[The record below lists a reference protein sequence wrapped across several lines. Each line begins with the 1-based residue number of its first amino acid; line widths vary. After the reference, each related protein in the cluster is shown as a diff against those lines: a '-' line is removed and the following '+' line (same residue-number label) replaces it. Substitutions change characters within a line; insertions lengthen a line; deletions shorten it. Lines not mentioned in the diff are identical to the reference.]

1 MSWLQLPD
9 FHIFLIFTLVLTRV
23 SGLVI
28 SVPIYGTPETPMQV
42 RALLAVALAVLVA
55 PTQLDVVVN
64 DPGSLT
70 NYLIVLASEL
80 FIGLIL
86 GLGVTILFSG
96 VQMTGQLV
104 AQASGMAM
112 ANVVDPSS
120 GEEIPELARLL
131 FWVTIAVYVILGGHR
146 IVMAGLL
153 NTFAAMPLG
162 SGLAPPSLE
171 AIVQTLQILVGQS
184 FSLGVRAAGPLL
196 TSLLLATLVVALIGR
211 TLPQLNVMVLGFGLN
226 SVLTFGVLA
235 LSIGAAVWVF
245 QDELVATVDLLM
257 EAFQTPVSTV
267 VLPVAAPSGLIIP
280 YR

>member
-23 SGLVI
+23 SGWVRA
-28 SVPIYGTPETPMQV
+28 VPIYGTPEVPMQV
-42 RALLAVALAVLVA
+42 RGLLAVALAVLVT
-55 PTQLDVVVN
+55 PTQMDMVVD

-86 GLGVTILFSG
+86 GLGVAILFSG
-96 VQMTGQLV
+96 VQMAGQLV

-112 ANVVDPSS
+112 ANVIDPSS
-120 GEEIPELARLL
+120 GEEIPELARVL
-131 FWVTIAVYVILGGHR
+131 FWVTIAVYVTLGGHR

-162 SGLAPPSLE
+162 SGLAPPSLD

-196 TSLLLATLVVALIGR
+196 ASLLLATLVVALIGR

-245 QDELVATVDLLM
+245 QDELAATVDLLM
-257 EAFQTPVSTV
+257 EAFQTPIGV
-267 VLPVAAPSGLIIP
+267 VVFAVVAPNGLIIFDG
-280 YR
+280 

>member
-28 SVPIYGTPETPMQV
+28 SVPIYGTPEVPMQV
-42 RALLAVALAVLVA
+42 RGLLAVALAVLVT
-55 PTQLDVVVN
+55 PTQMDMVVD

-86 GLGVTILFSG
+86 GLGVAILFSG
-96 VQMTGQLV
+96 VQMAGQLV

-112 ANVVDPSS
+112 ANVIDPSS
-120 GEEIPELARLL
+120 GEEIPELARVL
-131 FWVTIAVYVILGGHR
+131 FWVTIAVYVTLGGHR

-162 SGLAPPSLE
+162 SGLAPPSLD

-196 TSLLLATLVVALIGR
+196 ASLLLATLVVALIGR

-245 QDELVATVDLLM
+245 QDELAATVDLLM
-257 EAFQTPVSTV
+257 EAFQTPIGV
-267 VLPVAAPSGLIIP
+267 VVFAVVAPNGLIIFDG
-280 YR
+280 